1 MIGRGSWS
9 GVPPADPQLA
19 DLLDGVDDAA
29 GSPLAALSLAEGA
42 AAALPMPGA
51 GRTAELWCG
60 LAEIAAVDL
69 TVARSL
75 EPHLD
80 ALAILAQAREEG
92 YVVPPTSG
100 TWGVFAAEGPETR
113 LAARAV
119 NGAVL
124 LSGRKPWCSLAEHLD
139 HALVTAWVDE
149 SRRALVAV
157 DLAHPGVSLV
167 DQPWVARGLR
177 EVRSTGLDLTDVPGQ
192 AVGPPG
198 WYLSRPGFAWGG
210 LGVAAVWLGG
220 AMGIA
225 RTMRAA
231 AQGRE
236 PDQIGLLLLG
246 RVDAGLT
253 AGAAVLTEAA
263 HAVDQG
269 LAQGEHAWARCVRTR
284 QVVHDACESV
294 LESAAHSLGPG
305 PLAGDERH
313 AARIADLQLYL
324 RQHKA
329 ERDEAVVGRAL
340 VDGMP
345 TPW

>member
-1 MIGRGSWS
+1 MATS
-9 GVPPADPQLA
+9 
-19 DLLDGVDDAA
+19 
-29 GSPLAALSLAEGA
+29 
-42 AAALPMPGA
+42 
-51 GRTAELWCG
+51 
-60 LAEIAAVDL
+60 
-69 TVARSL
+69 
-75 EPHLD
+75 
-80 ALAILAQAREEG
+80 
-92 YVVPPTSG
+92 VPPTRAHRRLDVETLRG
-100 TWGVFAAEGPETR
+100 T
-113 LAARAV
+113 ARV
-119 NGAVL
+119 YVVDPNGAADGTLVL
-124 LSGRKPWCSLAEHLD
+124 GHGAGKGTNTPDLDGLTALAD
-139 HALVTAWVDE
+139 DGWRVV
-149 SRRALVAV
+149 
-157 DLAHPGVSLV
+157 LV